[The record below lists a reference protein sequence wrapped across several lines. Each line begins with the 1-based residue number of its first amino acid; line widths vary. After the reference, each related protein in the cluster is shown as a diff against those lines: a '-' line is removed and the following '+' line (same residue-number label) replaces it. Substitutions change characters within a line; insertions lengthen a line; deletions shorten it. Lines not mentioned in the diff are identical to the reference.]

1 MKKHFFLVFAFLAL
15 MLAGCKDN
23 PPQFQLEIDGNVV
36 ETQTSITTDFQIAT
50 TNVVVSYFAVG
61 EWASYPTL
69 TQAEFPDAYN
79 WVKDKAFSN
88 VPNGA
93 QYDITVTGY
102 IEWYGVKLA
111 VNEHWENNDSWAL
124 NSIGTNL
131 TTPVVY
137 LPHKKLLFANSDC
150 ATYYIPRFDFV
161 GY

>member
-1 MKKHFFLVFAFLAL
+1 MKKHLFLVFAFLAL

-36 ETQTSITTDFQIAT
+36 EMQTSIKTDFQIAT
-50 TNVVVSYFAVG
+50 TNVVVTYFAVG
-61 EWASYPTL
+61 ECPTL
-69 TQAEFPDAYN
+69 TQSEFPDAYN
-79 WVKDKAFSN
+79 WVKDKAFAN

-102 IEWYGVKLA
+102 IEWCGVKLA
-111 VNEHWENNDSWAL
+111 VNEHWKNNDSLAF

-131 TTPVVY
+131 ETPVVY
-137 LPHKKLLFANSDC
+137 LPHKKRLFANSDC
-150 ATYYIPRFDFV
+150 TPYYIPRFDFV

>member
-1 MKKHFFLVFAFLAL
+1 MKKQLFLVFAFLAL

-23 PPQFQLEIDGNVV
+23 PPQFQLEIDGNVA
-36 ETQTSITTDFQIAT
+36 EMQTSITTDFQIAT
-50 TNVVVSYFAVG
+50 TNVVVTYFATG
-61 EWASYPTL
+61 ERAFYPTL

-79 WVKDKAFSN
+79 WVKDKAFAN

-111 VNEHWENNDSWAL
+111 VNEHWKNNDSLAFYSWV
-124 NSIGTNL
+124 NL
-131 TTPVVY
+131 KTPVVY
-137 LPHKKLLFANSDC
+137 LPPEKRLFAHSDC